1 MSLLK
6 YCLFTLLLLG
16 CTKPEAQ
23 DIHWMTWEEA
33 VAANTKQPKKI
44 FVDVYTDWC
53 GWCKKMDVST
63 FKEPAIVDMMNKN
76 FYAVK
81 LNAEQKES
89 IVWQNQEFKWMPGG
103 RNGAHKLAYELLDG
117 QFSFPSFV
125 MLDSEFKR
133 IAISPGYKQGEALL
147 KELRYASEEVYKTT
161 PWDKYMSGTN

>member
-6 YCLFTLLLLG
+6 YCLFVTFLVAYSM
-16 CTKPEAQ
+16 TEAQ
-23 DIHWMTWEEA
+23 DIKWMTWEEA
-33 VAANTKQPKKI
+33 VAANEKAPKKI

-63 FKEPAIVDMMNKN
+63 FKEPAVVAMMNKN

-81 LNAEQKES
+81 LNAEQKET
-89 IVWQNQEFKWMPGG
+89 IIWQNEEFQWLPGG
-103 RNGAHKLAYELLDG
+103 RGGANRLAYELLEG

-125 MLDSEFKR
+125 MMDSEFKR

-147 KELRYASEEVYKTT
+147 KELRFAAEEHYKTGS
-161 PWDKYMSGTN
+161 WQDYMSKVN